1 MTTVEIWGARAG
13 QTQSRLFEEIRQC
26 REAGQRV
33 LLLVPE
39 QYTLQAER
47 ELLEQLNLP
56 GLLDLDVLSPRRLGR
71 RIRESAGHSPKAAL
85 DESGR
90 RMALAQALSLK
101 QEELH
106 YYRRVALSPGLPE
119 KLSTLL
125 MDFQRTGLS
134 SEEFAAYAEELPSG
148 ALKAKAHDLLL
159 LWQTYDAFRMS
170 RRSSLSWWN
179 GCRKAG

>member
-47 ELLEQLNLP
+47 ELVEQLNLP

-85 DESGR
+85 NESGR
-90 RMALAQALSLK
+90 RMALAQALLQMPEEAQTCIPYYPYAGVRGLCALHVSSPQAAVRAYSELWQLSLTSW
-101 QEELH
+101 Q
-106 YYRRVALSPGLPE
+106 
-119 KLSTLL
+119 
-125 MDFQRTGLS
+125 Q
-134 SEEFAAYAEELPSG
+134 AYARIKQLDT
-148 ALKAKAHDLLL
+148 AK
-159 LWQTYDAFRMS
+159 
-170 RRSSLSWWN
+170 
-179 GCRKAG
+179 

>member
-47 ELLEQLNLP
+47 ELVEQLNLP

-71 RIRESAGHSPKAAL
+71 RIR
-85 DESGR
+85 R
-90 RMALAQALSLK
+90 ALAIRPK
-101 QEELH
+101 P
-106 YYRRVALSPGLPE
+106 RW
-119 KLSTLL
+119 T
-125 MDFQRTGLS
+125 
-134 SEEFAAYAEELPSG
+134 
-148 ALKAKAHDLLL
+148 
-159 LWQTYDAFRMS
+159 
-170 RRSSLSWWN
+170 
-179 GCRKAG
+179 KAGDGWHWRRRFP